1 MGFGETLELTGF
13 MLHDADKEV
22 AGHTRVESS
31 GSAGDNICPVLV
43 SNAILHGEMVAEN
56 PFHSI
61 AEIGVIGKAKATPYR

>member
-31 GSAGDNICPVLV
+31 GSGDNICPVLV

-61 AEIGVIGKAKATPYR
+61 AVIAT